1 VAPGLASAFC
11 DHEGM
16 SEHDEGPITIEADAL
31 LGTRA
36 VEAGVQALAARN
48 QHHLATMAPEEQA
61 EAANHWRELAVEV
74 LSATREALSPRGA
87 TPDEDTGRAVI
98 VLEDSG
104 GDEVNVHVTFAPQLE
119 ELPDGSIAG
128 TPAQLA
134 AMSILESISGEEDPG
149 GHGHSHDDHGH
160 GHTHDDYDDHGHGH
174 EH

>member
-1 VAPGLASAFC
+1 
-11 DHEGM
+11 M
-16 SEHDEGPITIEADAL
+16 SEHDEGPITIDADAL

-48 QHHLATMAPEEQA
+48 QHHLQTMAPEEQV

-74 LSATREALSPRGA
+74 LSATREALSPAGGA
-87 TPDEDTGRAVI
+87 TPAEGTGRAVI

-134 AMSILESISGEEDPG
+134 AMSILESISGEEDPE

-160 GHTHDDYDDHGHGH
+160 GHSHEPGHGH

>member
-1 VAPGLASAFC
+1 MA
-11 DHEGM
+11 
-16 SEHDEGPITIEADAL
+16 EHDEGPITIDADAL

-48 QHHLATMAPEEQA
+48 QHHLQAMAPEEQA

-74 LSATREALSPRGA
+74 LSATREAL
-87 TPDEDTGRAVI
+87 TPGQGEAPIEGTGRAVI

-134 AMSILESISGEEDPG
+134 AMSILESISGEDPN
-149 GHGHSHDDHGH
+149 GHGHSHEP
-160 GHTHDDYDDHGHGH
+160 GHGH

>member
-1 VAPGLASAFC
+1 
-11 DHEGM
+11 M
-16 SEHDEGPITIEADAL
+16 SEHDEGPITIDADAL

-48 QHHLATMAPEEQA
+48 QHHLQAMAPDEQA

-74 LSATREALSPRGA
+74 LSATREALSPGQGA
-87 TPDEDTGRAVI
+87 TAAEGTGRAVI

-104 GDEVNVHVTFAPQLE
+104 GDEVSVHVTFAPQLE
-119 ELPDGSIAG
+119 EMTDGSIAG

-134 AMSILESISGEEDPG
+134 AMSLLEAMTAEDPD
-149 GHGHSHDDHGH
+149 GHGHDHDHG
-160 GHTHDDYDDHGHGH
+160 GHGH

>member
-1 VAPGLASAFC
+1 VFC
-11 DHEGM
+11 DDEGM
-16 SEHDEGPITIEADAL
+16 SEHDEGPITIDADAL

-48 QHHLATMAPEEQA
+48 QHHLQAMAPDEQA

-74 LSATREALSPRGA
+74 LSATREALSPGQGA
-87 TPDEDTGRAVI
+87 TAAEGTGRAVI

-134 AMSILESISGEEDPG
+134 AMSILESISGEDPN
-149 GHGHSHDDHGH
+149 GHGHSHEP
-160 GHTHDDYDDHGHGH
+160 GHGH